1 MRPEA
6 PEEELYAV
14 GSPLDSLLMM
24 PSTQS
29 TRSDAQYCSTSGR
42 HVSTLRCPP
51 ESAGQFGDHFDD
63 VDPAVVVVADV
74 VGVAEVLL
82 GAGAFVVV
90 VVVVV
95 VAGGSYSTTI
105 RAEAVLPAESVA
117 VKDAPLAP
125 GTTVR
130 AIDQVPSLL
139 TVASYG
145 PDWTVAPFSTV
156 PLKVT
161 TLEVTVSPSSGDV
174 IAKAGGL
181 VSLASG

>member
-1 MRPEA
+1 MRPDA
-6 PEEELYAV
+6 PDEELYAV
-14 GSPLDSLLMM
+14 GSPWDSLSMM

-29 TRSDAQYCSTSGR
+29 TLSDAQYCSTSGR

-90 VVVVV
+90 VV
-95 VAGGSYSTTI
+95 AGGSYSTTI

-125 GTTVR
+125 VTTVR